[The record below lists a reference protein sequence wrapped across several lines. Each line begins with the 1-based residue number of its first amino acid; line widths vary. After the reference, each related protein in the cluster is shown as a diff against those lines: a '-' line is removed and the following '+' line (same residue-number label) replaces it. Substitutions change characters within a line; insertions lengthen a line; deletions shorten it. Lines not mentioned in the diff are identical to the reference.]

1 MCYQG
6 EIDQEPQSAT
16 HPLSRFQLSELP
28 PEILQEI
35 LTHVQPCSVL
45 PFAVTCR
52 KNYSL
57 ALPIFHRQVTLN
69 PPTLYSFHISK
80 VASNDPSIVWVRDA
94 ELRYT
99 RRGRYDRRQ
108 ATVDEI
114 ATLKSLISSLP
125 LLTSLN
131 ITSCFWRLRGWS
143 DFSAIIQMLPA
154 TFESLGVNITCIGEH
169 AFNTNASGL

>member
-52 KNYSL
+52 KNYYV
-57 ALPIFHRQVTLN
+57 ALPILHRQVTLN
-69 PPTLYSFHISK
+69 P
-80 VASNDPSIVWVRDA
+80 
-94 ELRYT
+94 
-99 RRGRYDRRQ
+99 
-108 ATVDEI
+108 AT
-114 ATLKSLISSLP
+114 
-125 LLTSLN
+125 
-131 ITSCFWRLRGWS
+131 
-143 DFSAIIQMLPA
+143 
-154 TFESLGVNITCIGEH
+154 
-169 AFNTNASGL
+169 